1 MKKRAMILVLVMV
14 TVFANLEA
22 GVKGAAAG
30 AGIGAAVGHLV
41 GGNEE
46 AWIGAAL
53 GAAGGALIESNNKKF
68 EKEIEAENM
77 ARRSNTESIKIAA
90 SEPKVVKVVEVPEKK
105 ADTWGMRSD
114 EEIKERMER
123 EKENLEAWNSS
134 L

>member
-1 MKKRAMILVLVMV
+1 MKKLILVLLLMG
-14 TVFANLEA
+14 VFLQAQA

-68 EKEIEAENM
+68 EKQIEAENT
-77 ARRSNTESIKIAA
+77 ARRSYASTTE
-90 SEPKVVKVVEVPEKK
+90 PVVRSVEVESVAPEKE
-105 ADTWGMRSD
+105 DTWGMRSD
-114 EEIKERMER
+114 EEVKARMER
-123 EKENLEAWNSS
+123 EKANQEAWNKAF
-134 L
+134 